1 MKLFDKSR
9 GPLTS
14 CGSQSEQMLQEVNIV
29 RPQQNNTAFSIHA
42 CSNFS
47 NNPHPELRS
56 GLLQGLGGGVQGAP
70 PVGQLRL
77 SPLPALQKQR
87 RPHDIEEGKN
97 HTADIL
103 TGL

>member
-1 MKLFDKSR
+1 MHAK
-9 GPLTS
+9 TS
-14 CGSQSEQMLQEVNIV
+14 LI
-29 RPQQNNTAFSIHA
+29 IL
-42 CSNFS
+42 
-47 NNPHPELRS
+47 PHPELWP
-56 GLLQGLGGGVQGAP
+56 GLLQGFSGGVQGAP

-87 RPHDIEEGKN
+87 RPHNIEEGKN